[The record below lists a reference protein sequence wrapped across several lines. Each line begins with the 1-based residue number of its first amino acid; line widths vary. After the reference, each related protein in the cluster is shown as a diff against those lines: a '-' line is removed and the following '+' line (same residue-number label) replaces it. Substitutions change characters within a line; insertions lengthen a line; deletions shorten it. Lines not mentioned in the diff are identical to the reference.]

1 MPYRS
6 ISTDLKE
13 RALHL
18 ISEGWSIDDV
28 VDAFGVSERSIQRW
42 TRNVA
47 QHDSVVA
54 PSTALRGR
62 PRILSARQMD
72 TVLAMLEQRPT
83 DYLEEILDHLA
94 THEDVMMSRS
104 QLRQNI
110 VDAGFTHKLVRQRAA
125 QQNPEA
131 HARFKEFQAAH
142 LRASMCVCVDE
153 SSKDNRTLYRRYG
166 WAPSGQRPN
175 SDVDIN
181 RGQRY
186 SILPVLAVDGYIA
199 CRVVKCSVKG
209 PEFFDFIVNDVVRS
223 LDCGLH
229 AHSLL
234 QLPLM
239 NPFPGDRSVLIM
251 DNCSIHKSQV
261 LREVVEATGAQSCA
275 LLLPVLTHAVPQVFS
290 WCLYR
295 RTRPSLT
302 LSRRASML

>member
-1 MPYRS
+1 MHASRS
-6 ISTDLKE
+6 SRPRTCVRPCASVLMSLPRTTARSTDVT
-13 RALHL
+13 
-18 ISEGWSIDDV
+18 D
-28 VDAFGVSERSIQRW
+28 
-42 TRNVA
+42 
-47 QHDSVVA
+47 
-54 PSTALRGR
+54 GR
-62 PRILSARQMD
+62 R
-72 TVLAMLEQRPT
+72 
-83 DYLEEILDHLA
+83 
-94 THEDVMMSRS
+94 
-104 QLRQNI
+104 
-110 VDAGFTHKLVRQRAA
+110 
-125 QQNPEA
+125 
-131 HARFKEFQAAH
+131 
-142 LRASMCVCVDE
+142 RAS
-153 SSKDNRTLYRRYG
+153 
-166 WAPSGQRPN
+166 GQT

-186 SILPVLAVDGYIA
+186 SILPALAVDGYIA
-199 CRVVKCSVKG
+199 CRVVKGSVKG

-261 LREVVEATGAQSCA
+261 LREVVEAAGAQSCA